1 MYSEYVVKTK
11 HLLVQPH
18 QCMAV
23 HVSNHDEANHH
34 SLYLVEVKGALVLPS
49 AHMDRVQAL
58 DPNMHALGRRE
69 LRHARS
75 CSVAARGAWAA
86 AIVAHSTAPVFRGN
100 RYWGRFQRIGSSDQ
114 RIDIRQPSA
123 RVTLIAFSRGFRHRR
138 RSSCF

>member
-1 MYSEYVVKTK
+1 MYSEYVKTK

-86 AIVAHSTAPVFRGN
+86 AIVAHSTAPVFRGEQVLGQISAHRQQRSTH
-100 RYWGRFQRIGSSDQ
+100 RYQATQR
-114 RIDIRQPSA
+114 A
-123 RVTLIAFSRGFRHRR
+123 RDSHRLQ
-138 RSSCF
+138 